1 MDLRLFSTFL
11 RVAELQNF
19 TKAAEQLGYSQ
30 ATVTVQIHQLE
41 QALGIQLFER
51 IGKRVRMTEHGE
63 QFIPYAIEILKAE
76 QNAKDFLREPEN
88 PSGRLRIGTAESLLL
103 SVLTPILMEYHHR
116 YPDVMVS
123 IHTGLI
129 HELFDMVR
137 QNDVDLLFFLVIT
150 NPVDAMTYLVKSIS
164 GLPDSKVMGTGTA
177 LDSARLRY
185 FLADLIGVDARSLE
199 AMCMGEHGD
208 SQMIPWSQV
217 TVGAK
222 RIIDILRDSPERF
235 RYVELDSIRKE
246 IAKIAYQ
253 IVKQKGATNYGI
265 AAVAA
270 RMIKAIIQ
278 DENIV
283 MPLSVMPHGEYGLS
297 DLYLGI
303 PAVLNGSGIRE
314 LVEYHL
320 TNQEHQ
326 ALLASAAVLQEANQ
340 KVQQLV
346 KW

>member
-1 MDLRLFSTFL
+1 M
-11 RVAELQNF
+11 A
-19 TKAAEQLGYSQ
+19 
-30 ATVTVQIHQLE
+30 
-41 QALGIQLFER
+41 
-51 IGKRVRMTEHGE
+51 IGRSKVVIIG
-63 QFIPYAIEILKAE
+63 AG
-76 QNAKDFLREPEN
+76 NV
-88 PSGRLRIGTAESLLL
+88 GTALA
-103 SVLTPILMEYHHR
+103 HH
-116 YPDVMVS
+116 
-123 IHTGLI
+123 
-129 HELFDMVR
+129 
-137 QNDVDLLFFLVIT
+137 LVICNT
-150 NPVDAMTYLVKSIS
+150 CNNLVLINRNAEKAWAEVTDLNHSVGYYDSNIQISVGTYSDCIDADIVVLAVDAMTYLVKSIS

-199 AMCMGEHGD
+199 VMCMGEHGD

>member
-1 MDLRLFSTFL
+1 MAIGRSKVVIIGAGNVGTALAHHLVICNTCNNLVLINRNAEKAWAEVTDLNHSVGYYDSNIQISVGTYSDCVDADIVVLAVGVPYTEGMTRLDML
-11 RVAELQNF
+11 ENA
-19 TKAAEQLGYSQ
+19 
-30 ATVTVQIHQLE
+30 ATVVASITRAVMDSGFH
-41 QALGIQLFER
+41 GI
-51 IGKRVRMTEHGE
+51 
-63 QFIPYAIEILKAE
+63 
-76 QNAKDFLREPEN
+76 
-88 PSGRLRIGTAESLLL
+88 
-103 SVLTPILMEYHHR
+103 
-116 YPDVMVS
+116 
-123 IHTGLI
+123 
-129 HELFDMVR
+129 
-137 QNDVDLLFFLVIT
+137 FLVIT

-199 AMCMGEHGD
+199 AMCMGEHG
-208 SQMIPWSQV
+208 
-217 TVGAK
+217 
-222 RIIDILRDSPERF
+222 
-235 RYVELDSIRKE
+235 
-246 IAKIAYQ
+246 
-253 IVKQKGATNYGI
+253 
-265 AAVAA
+265 
-270 RMIKAIIQ
+270 
-278 DENIV
+278 
-283 MPLSVMPHGEYGLS
+283 LS

>member
-1 MDLRLFSTFL
+1 M
-11 RVAELQNF
+11 A
-19 TKAAEQLGYSQ
+19 
-30 ATVTVQIHQLE
+30 
-41 QALGIQLFER
+41 
-51 IGKRVRMTEHGE
+51 IGRSKVVIIG
-63 QFIPYAIEILKAE
+63 AG
-76 QNAKDFLREPEN
+76 NV
-88 PSGRLRIGTAESLLL
+88 GTALA
-103 SVLTPILMEYHHR
+103 HH
-116 YPDVMVS
+116 
-123 IHTGLI
+123 
-129 HELFDMVR
+129 
-137 QNDVDLLFFLVIT
+137 LVICNT
-150 NPVDAMTYLVKSIS
+150 CNNLVLINRNAEKAWAEVTDLNHSVGYYDSNIQISVGTYSDCIDADIVVLAVDAMTYLVKSIS

>member
-1 MDLRLFSTFL
+1 MAIGRSKVVIIGAGNVGTALAHHLVICNTCNNLVLINRNAEKAWAEVTDLNHSVGYYDSNIQISVGTYSDCIDADIIVLAVGVPYTEGMTRLDML
-11 RVAELQNF
+11 ENA
-19 TKAAEQLGYSQ
+19 
-30 ATVTVQIHQLE
+30 ATVVASITRAVMDSGFH
-41 QALGIQLFER
+41 GI
-51 IGKRVRMTEHGE
+51 
-63 QFIPYAIEILKAE
+63 
-76 QNAKDFLREPEN
+76 
-88 PSGRLRIGTAESLLL
+88 
-103 SVLTPILMEYHHR
+103 
-116 YPDVMVS
+116 
-123 IHTGLI
+123 
-129 HELFDMVR
+129 
-137 QNDVDLLFFLVIT
+137 FLVIT

-185 FLADLIGVDARSLE
+185 FLADLIDVDARSLE

-246 IAKIAYQ
+246 IAYQ

>member
-1 MDLRLFSTFL
+1 MAIGRSKVVIIGAGNVGTALAHHLVICNTCNNLVLINKNAEKAWAEVTDLNHSVGYYDSNIQISVGTYSDCIDADIVVLAVGVPYTEGMTRLDML
-11 RVAELQNF
+11 ENA
-19 TKAAEQLGYSQ
+19 
-30 ATVTVQIHQLE
+30 ATVVASITRAVMDSGFH
-41 QALGIQLFER
+41 GI
-51 IGKRVRMTEHGE
+51 
-63 QFIPYAIEILKAE
+63 
-76 QNAKDFLREPEN
+76 
-88 PSGRLRIGTAESLLL
+88 
-103 SVLTPILMEYHHR
+103 
-116 YPDVMVS
+116 
-123 IHTGLI
+123 
-129 HELFDMVR
+129 
-137 QNDVDLLFFLVIT
+137 FLVIT

-283 MPLSVMPHGEYGLS
+283 MPLSVMPHGEYRLS

>member
-1 MDLRLFSTFL
+1 M
-11 RVAELQNF
+11 A
-19 TKAAEQLGYSQ
+19 
-30 ATVTVQIHQLE
+30 
-41 QALGIQLFER
+41 
-51 IGKRVRMTEHGE
+51 IGRSKVVIIG
-63 QFIPYAIEILKAE
+63 AG
-76 QNAKDFLREPEN
+76 NV
-88 PSGRLRIGTAESLLL
+88 GTALA
-103 SVLTPILMEYHHR
+103 HH
-116 YPDVMVS
+116 
-123 IHTGLI
+123 
-129 HELFDMVR
+129 
-137 QNDVDLLFFLVIT
+137 LVICNT
-150 NPVDAMTYLVKSIS
+150 CNNLVLINRNAEKAWAEVTDLNHSVGYYDSNIQISVGTYSDCIDADIVVLAVGVPYTE
-164 GLPDSKVMGTGTA
+164 GSKVMGTGTA

>member
-1 MDLRLFSTFL
+1 
-11 RVAELQNF
+11 
-19 TKAAEQLGYSQ
+19 
-30 ATVTVQIHQLE
+30 
-41 QALGIQLFER
+41 
-51 IGKRVRMTEHGE
+51 
-63 QFIPYAIEILKAE
+63 
-76 QNAKDFLREPEN
+76 
-88 PSGRLRIGTAESLLL
+88 
-103 SVLTPILMEYHHR
+103 
-116 YPDVMVS
+116 
-123 IHTGLI
+123 
-129 HELFDMVR
+129 
-137 QNDVDLLFFLVIT
+137 
-150 NPVDAMTYLVKSIS
+150 
-164 GLPDSKVMGTGTA
+164 
-177 LDSARLRY
+177 
-185 FLADLIGVDARSLE
+185 
-199 AMCMGEHGD
+199 MGEHGD

-278 DENIV
+278 DENTV

-320 TNQEHQ
+320 TYQEHQ

>member
-1 MDLRLFSTFL
+1 M
-11 RVAELQNF
+11 A
-19 TKAAEQLGYSQ
+19 
-30 ATVTVQIHQLE
+30 
-41 QALGIQLFER
+41 
-51 IGKRVRMTEHGE
+51 IGRSKVVIIG
-63 QFIPYAIEILKAE
+63 AG
-76 QNAKDFLREPEN
+76 NV
-88 PSGRLRIGTAESLLL
+88 GTALA
-103 SVLTPILMEYHHR
+103 HH
-116 YPDVMVS
+116 
-123 IHTGLI
+123 
-129 HELFDMVR
+129 
-137 QNDVDLLFFLVIT
+137 LVICNT
-150 NPVDAMTYLVKSIS
+150 CNNLVLINRNAEKAWAEVTDLNHSVGYYDSNIQISVGTYSDCIDADIVVLAVDAMTYLVKSIS

-253 IVKQKGATNYGI
+253 IVKQKDATNYGI

>member
-1 MDLRLFSTFL
+1 MAIGRSKVVIIGAGNVGTALAHHLVICNTCNNLVLINRNAEKAWAEVTDLNHSVGYYDSNIQISVGTYSDCIDADIVVLAVGVPYTEGMTRLDML
-11 RVAELQNF
+11 ENA
-19 TKAAEQLGYSQ
+19 
-30 ATVTVQIHQLE
+30 ATVVASITRAVMDSGFH
-41 QALGIQLFER
+41 GI
-51 IGKRVRMTEHGE
+51 
-63 QFIPYAIEILKAE
+63 
-76 QNAKDFLREPEN
+76 
-88 PSGRLRIGTAESLLL
+88 
-103 SVLTPILMEYHHR
+103 
-116 YPDVMVS
+116 
-123 IHTGLI
+123 
-129 HELFDMVR
+129 
-137 QNDVDLLFFLVIT
+137 FLVIT

-199 AMCMGEHGD
+199 TMCMGEHGD

-246 IAKIAYQ
+246 IAYQ

>member
-1 MDLRLFSTFL
+1 MAIGRSKVVIIGAGNVGTALAHHLVICNTCNNLVLINRNAEKAWAEVTDLNHSVGYYDSNIQISVGTYSDCIDADIVVLAVGVPYTEGMTRLDML
-11 RVAELQNF
+11 ENA
-19 TKAAEQLGYSQ
+19 
-30 ATVTVQIHQLE
+30 ATVVASITRAVMDSGFH
-41 QALGIQLFER
+41 GI
-51 IGKRVRMTEHGE
+51 
-63 QFIPYAIEILKAE
+63 
-76 QNAKDFLREPEN
+76 
-88 PSGRLRIGTAESLLL
+88 
-103 SVLTPILMEYHHR
+103 
-116 YPDVMVS
+116 
-123 IHTGLI
+123 
-129 HELFDMVR
+129 
-137 QNDVDLLFFLVIT
+137 FLVIT

-199 AMCMGEHGD
+199 AMCMGEHG
-208 SQMIPWSQV
+208 
-217 TVGAK
+217 
-222 RIIDILRDSPERF
+222 
-235 RYVELDSIRKE
+235 
-246 IAKIAYQ
+246 
-253 IVKQKGATNYGI
+253 
-265 AAVAA
+265 
-270 RMIKAIIQ
+270 
-278 DENIV
+278 
-283 MPLSVMPHGEYGLS
+283 LS

>member
-1 MDLRLFSTFL
+1 MAIGRSKVVIIGAGNVGTALAHHLVICNTCNNLVLINRNAEKAWAEVTDLNHSVGYYDSNIQISVGTYSDCIDADIVVLAVGVPYTEGMTRLDML
-11 RVAELQNF
+11 ENA
-19 TKAAEQLGYSQ
+19 
-30 ATVTVQIHQLE
+30 ATVVASITRAVMDSGFH
-41 QALGIQLFER
+41 GI
-51 IGKRVRMTEHGE
+51 
-63 QFIPYAIEILKAE
+63 
-76 QNAKDFLREPEN
+76 
-88 PSGRLRIGTAESLLL
+88 
-103 SVLTPILMEYHHR
+103 
-116 YPDVMVS
+116 
-123 IHTGLI
+123 
-129 HELFDMVR
+129 
-137 QNDVDLLFFLVIT
+137 FLVIT

-199 AMCMGEHGD
+199 AMCMGGTWRFTND
-208 SQMIPWSQV
+208 SLEPSNSSAQSV
-217 TVGAK
+217 F
-222 RIIDILRDSPERF
+222 IDILRDSPERF

-246 IAKIAYQ
+246 ITKIAYQ

>member
-1 MDLRLFSTFL
+1 MAIGRSKVVIIGAGNVGTALAHHLVICNTCNNLVLINRNAEKAWAEVTDLNHSVGYYDSNIQISVGTYSDCIDADIVVLAVGVPYTEGMTRLDML
-11 RVAELQNF
+11 ENA
-19 TKAAEQLGYSQ
+19 
-30 ATVTVQIHQLE
+30 ATVVASITRAVMDSGFH
-41 QALGIQLFER
+41 GI
-51 IGKRVRMTEHGE
+51 
-63 QFIPYAIEILKAE
+63 
-76 QNAKDFLREPEN
+76 
-88 PSGRLRIGTAESLLL
+88 
-103 SVLTPILMEYHHR
+103 
-116 YPDVMVS
+116 
-123 IHTGLI
+123 
-129 HELFDMVR
+129 
-137 QNDVDLLFFLVIT
+137 FLVIT

-265 AAVAA
+265 AAAA

>member
-1 MDLRLFSTFL
+1 M
-11 RVAELQNF
+11 
-19 TKAAEQLGYSQ
+19 
-30 ATVTVQIHQLE
+30 
-41 QALGIQLFER
+41 
-51 IGKRVRMTEHGE
+51 
-63 QFIPYAIEILKAE
+63 
-76 QNAKDFLREPEN
+76 
-88 PSGRLRIGTAESLLL
+88 
-103 SVLTPILMEYHHR
+103 
-116 YPDVMVS
+116 
-123 IHTGLI
+123 
-129 HELFDMVR
+129 
-137 QNDVDLLFFLVIT
+137 
-150 NPVDAMTYLVKSIS
+150 
-164 GLPDSKVMGTGTA
+164 
-177 LDSARLRY
+177 DSARLRY

-199 AMCMGEHGD
+199 AMCMGKHGD

-222 RIIDILRDSPERF
+222 CIIDILRDSPERF